1 MAQQNVHRTEAGE
14 GEERFTPVGTMVL
27 MIGYV
32 LIFAL
37 AWGLVYFN
45 ELLAR
50 R

>member
-1 MAQQNVHRTEAGE
+1 MAQQNAHRAEAGGD
-14 GEERFTPVGTMVL
+14 GEHFTPVGTMVL